1 MIATALVVNHRRAV
15 KLAHAIHDRFLQHA
29 FSIQIFDQRGQS
41 RVKRG
46 KQVIPKL
53 SEVLTRLDVIAARAE
68 KIDET
73 AIRKFLQDEGIKI
86 HVRAY

>member
-1 MIATALVVNHRRAV
+1 V
-15 KLAHAIHDRFLQHA
+15 LA
-29 FSIQIFDQRGQS
+29 
-41 RVKRG
+41 
-46 KQVIPKL
+46 
-53 SEVLTRLDVIAARAE
+53 RLDVIAARAE